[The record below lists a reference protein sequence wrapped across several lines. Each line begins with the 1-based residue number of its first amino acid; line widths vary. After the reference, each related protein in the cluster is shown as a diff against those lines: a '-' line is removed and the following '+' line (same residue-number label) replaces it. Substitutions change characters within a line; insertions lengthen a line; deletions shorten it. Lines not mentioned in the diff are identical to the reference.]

1 MLMFYLAM
9 IEEKGDKLP
18 FTVLYT
24 KYSRDIYRRVYGILG
39 NREDTEDV
47 TQNTWMIVSQDMAT
61 YRDKDGEN
69 AKAYIIGIAKN
80 QAYMLLRQRKK
91 EVYVVGDMDT
101 FGIDEKI
108 DERVM
113 FSLCDDH
120 GEKAILKCIEEI
132 GEPYSDVLLYHYV
145 HGHTLKQI
153 AQIMGEKESTVGS
166 RLTRGRKKLMQL
178 LVGRGYHD

>member
-39 NREDTEDV
+39 NREDAEDS

-80 QAYMLLRQRKK
+80 QAYMLLRQRNK

-108 DERVM
+108 DEQ
-113 FSLCDDH
+113 
-120 GEKAILKCIEEI
+120 I
-132 GEPYSDVLLYHYV
+132 GRAHV
-145 HGHTLKQI
+145 
-153 AQIMGEKESTVGS
+153 
-166 RLTRGRKKLMQL
+166 
-178 LVGRGYHD
+178 